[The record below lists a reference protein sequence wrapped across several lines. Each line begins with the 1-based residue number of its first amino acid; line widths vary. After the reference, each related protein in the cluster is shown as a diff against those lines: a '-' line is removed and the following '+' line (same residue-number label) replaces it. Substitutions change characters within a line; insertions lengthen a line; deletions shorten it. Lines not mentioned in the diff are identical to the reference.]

1 MLLFILT
8 EAQHDG
14 DTSDDG
20 DASPLD
26 QGQDGAPYDFRGLPG
41 YPARYGYRASA
52 DKSDFDALHN
62 FVASPLL
69 LRSGSIFNQG
79 KLHLS
84 KTLPKSILA

>member
-41 YPARYGYRASA
+41 YPARYGYRDALSDQTYGYRALLAS
-52 DKSDFDALHN
+52 KSDFDAMRRN
-62 FVASPLL
+62 YASAN
-69 LRSGSIFNQG
+69 RQYY
-79 KLHLS
+79 
-84 KTLPKSILA
+84 